1 MKNKL
6 DTSPEALAEELLG
19 RPYDELDEEEQRALC
34 RVASTEIELDP
45 DELEVVNVKF
55 GDRLA
60 DRVAAVGGSWGF
72 IIVFTVILIAW
83 MLINGPLS
91 KTFGVVWDEYPYI
104 FLNLM
109 LSTIAAL
116 QAPVIMMS
124 QNRSA
129 KKDRI
134 ANRHDYEVNLR
145 TTVELLRL
153 HRKIDKVFN
162 KLGQMKGS
170 VEEVAI
176 TAETAV
182 ELAIDADPMVEGDA
196 AEVVAAAKQRVA
208 EERGNGQSQ
217 TGRPTPSAKRSSA

>member
-1 MKNKL
+1 MSL

-19 RPYDELDEEEQRALC
+19 RPFEELDPAEQRALE
-34 RVASTEIELDP
+34 RVSCTDIELDP
-45 DELEVVNVKF
+45 DEIETIRAPF

-60 DRVAAVGGSWGF
+60 DRVAAIGGSWGF
-72 IIVFTVILIAW
+72 IGVFAFILIGW
-83 MLINGPLS
+83 MLVNSPWMAGLVPE
-91 KTFGVVWDEYPYI
+91 WDQYPYV

-116 QAPVIMMS
+116 QAPIIMMS
-124 QNRSA
+124 QNRQS

-162 KLGQMKGS
+162 KLGQMEGK
-170 VEEVAI
+170 VEDVAANTEAVVSEVAG
-176 TAETAV
+176 V
-182 ELAIDADPMVEGDA
+182 PV
-196 AEVVAAAKQRVA
+196 
-208 EERGNGQSQ
+208 
-217 TGRPTPSAKRSSA
+217 SSEATQPA